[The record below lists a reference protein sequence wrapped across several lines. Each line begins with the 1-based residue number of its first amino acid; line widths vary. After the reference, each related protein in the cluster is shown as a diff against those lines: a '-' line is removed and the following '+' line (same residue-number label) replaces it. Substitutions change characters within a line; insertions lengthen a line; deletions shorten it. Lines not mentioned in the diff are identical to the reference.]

1 MAANQV
7 GTAQVTSKG
16 QGVVDEK
23 QEDLIKMGFRVKLRK
38 RQDYVNR
45 MYNQFVVDL
54 NTNEPK
60 NLGLS
65 PLAHLN

>member
-38 RQDYVNR
+38 RQDYVN
-45 MYNQFVVDL
+45 
-54 NTNEPK
+54 
-60 NLGLS
+60 
-65 PLAHLN
+65 